1 MFEAQFWKLLRNS
14 EVQPKF
20 TISYKKIC
28 VLLNC
33 LKMNLFNTVNY
44 LLKYIVKKILL
55 IRSNYKLFPHQAV
68 NQSNNPKY
76 HEGSIAPTLY
86 PAGI

>member
-1 MFEAQFWKLLRNS
+1 
-14 EVQPKF
+14 
-20 TISYKKIC
+20 
-28 VLLNC
+28 
-33 LKMNLFNTVNY
+33 MNLFNTVKY
-44 LLKYIVKKILL
+44 PLKYIVKKILL